1 MRSPLGKGAVQGD
14 LLKPRTAVATRT
26 PEGAHDHA
34 GVIERVI
41 KMGVDSPEVD
51 TANAGNGRQSV
62 QGSGT
67 WKRRD
72 DLERLF
78 EFLGEHFGV
87 VTIGQPPNLLAMNV
101 FLRCG
106 CEANAAIL
114 QRDRSS
120 RRITSASTRR
130 PALTSSSESFR
141 A

>member
-1 MRSPLGKGAVQGD
+1 MQGD
-14 LLKPRTAVATRT
+14 LLDLRTAFATGT

-34 GVIERVI
+34 GVIERAI

-51 TANAGNGRQSV
+51 TANAGNGRLSV
-62 QGSGT
+62 QASGP

-78 EFLGEHFGV
+78 EFLGEHVGV
-87 VTIGQPPNLLAMNV
+87 VAIGQPPGFLAPNV
-101 FLRCG
+101 FPRSG
-106 CEANAAIL
+106 REANATIL
-114 QRDRSS
+114 QRERSS

-130 PALTSSSESFR
+130 PALMSSSESFR